1 MKNIIKPIAT
11 AVLLAALVFSAPRA
25 FAVNKDLIQL
35 QTQVQALQDAVAR
48 LQQTND
54 ENMGVLKSLVQQSAD
69 SVNKMSVAIE
79 TMQRQS
85 QAQQEAQGGKID
97 GISGQVQS
105 LNDSLDELKAR
116 LAKLEK
122 LTTDIQTSQQSMS
135 ANMQNQA
142 PASAPA
148 DGVTAPPQSSLP
160 PASVVPDT
168 PAGPPAPAVRKGKG
182 KPSADVAA
190 DPGLPPTAPTTSASD
205 ARPVDELYQTALGD
219 YMAAKYALSS
229 SEFGDV
235 VKAYPDNQ
243 LAGNAYYYMA
253 EIDYRGGRYPSAI
266 KNYDKVIEQ
275 FPGNAKIPV
284 SHLHKGQAL
293 VAQKQTDAGVREY
306 RALIQRF
313 PNSQEASLARS
324 RLNGMGVPIVP
335 RTKP

>member
-1 MKNIIKPIAT
+1 MKNILKPVVA
-11 AVLLAALVFSAPRA
+11 AVLMTALSFSAPRA
-25 FAVNKDLIQL
+25 FAVNKDMIQL
-35 QTQVQALQDAVAR
+35 QTQIQALQDAVSR

-69 SVNKMSVAIE
+69 AVNKMSVTVD
-79 TMQRQS
+79 TMQRQA
-85 QAQQEAQGGKID
+85 QAQQEAQGTKIE
-97 GISGQVQS
+97 GVSGQVQS

-135 ANMQNQA
+135 ANMQNQSS
-142 PASAPA
+142 PAPA
-148 DGVTAPPQSSLP
+148 DGMTPASQP
-160 PASVVPDT
+160 PAAVPDAT
-168 PAGPPAPAVRKGKG
+168 PMPAPTTRKG
-182 KPSADVAA
+182 KPSPAIAA
-190 DPGLPPTAPTTSASD
+190 PDPVLPPTAPTTSD

-229 SEFGDV
+229 SEFGEV
-235 VKAYPDNQ
+235 IKAYPDNQ
-243 LAGNAYYYMA
+243 LAGNSYYYMA

-293 VAQKQTDAGVREY
+293 VALKQTDAGVREY

-335 RTKP
+335 KTHP